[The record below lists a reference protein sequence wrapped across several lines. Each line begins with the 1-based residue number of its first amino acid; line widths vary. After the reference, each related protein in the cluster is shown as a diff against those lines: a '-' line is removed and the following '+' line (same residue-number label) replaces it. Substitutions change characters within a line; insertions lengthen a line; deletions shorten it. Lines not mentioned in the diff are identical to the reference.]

1 MPNNAET
8 RTFHELQPVIPLV
21 EAWHWLLLVVIVSL
35 FIGGSI
41 WLYRRDTR
49 TLARPTAFLLTLLR
63 VFAIGMV
70 VLFMLGLERRTESR
84 SIKDSRVAVLVDTSL
99 SMALTDKDEVGSESS
114 GVNRFDQILDWLK
127 KQDPISRLQQ
137 NHEVAVWKF
146 DSDNRPWP
154 VATFPKHSDGKK
166 AGQSQLKVD
175 QNERR
180 SSFRFGVAATIAI
193 ALSIVLLVVGL
204 FSQFR
209 RKDAA
214 PLLVASSLVLAV
226 GGLLLLSICD
236 LITPQLPLQGSL
248 GWSDAKVQE
257 PVEPVLLVEEEPP
270 LTSVDFDWQKE
281 IAPRGVESRLGAA
294 IDFVVNRERAGSI
307 AGIVV
312 ITDGQANGGK
322 PTAIAV
328 AAATNAGI
336 PIYPIGIGS
345 TVTPKNVEIVD
356 LQVPPRVFPGDR
368 FKVKAVVT
376 AFGMEGTTAQVRLW
390 SVDEKEKE
398 APIEEDADSFRISS
412 DGEPT
417 TISFDVQRSVEG
429 KRRYIV
435 SVDPLAE
442 ESDPDDNSGSAVV
455 EIVER
460 RTNVLLIAGG
470 PTREYRFL
478 RNQLFRDESITT
490 HVWLQTA
497 KPGADQ
503 ESDVLLDSFPDTSEA
518 MNFFDC
524 VIAFD
529 PNWSAMTADQT
540 ALFERWVAEQA
551 GGMIV
556 IAGPVNTPEWTR
568 KPRGD
573 QAIDALRKLY
583 PVSFFSQGSS
593 VLKIGRFGGDTAQ
606 PLDFTR
612 EGRAAEYLWLGD
624 SAKQSTET
632 WDGFSGVFGYYAV
645 NEPKP
650 GADVLANFSDPDT
663 MVGDKLPIYLASQFY
678 GAGRVFFQA
687 SGEMWRVRKLDVAS
701 FETYYNKL
709 IRWSSQGRLLRDST
723 RGVLLVD
730 KKRCWMGDT
739 IAVRAILRNAQ
750 DQPLD
755 SSQVSVTVFRPDETS
770 DEIVLRTD
778 GPAGRPGTFS
788 GQFIAS
794 SEGDYRLTLS
804 IPDSPELEVL
814 NSRVSARIPDIERE
828 RPQRNDPLLSMMAE
842 KTNGRYFVG
851 VEAFTETPT
860 DGGPALETMIQPRD
874 QETFLSG
881 SFDRL
886 FKHKSMMWLLGLLVV
901 ALSIEWTVRRLH
913 RLA

>member
-114 GVNRFDQILDWLK
+114 GVNRFDQILEWLE

-214 PLLVASSLVLAV
+214 PLLVASSLILAV

-257 PVEPVLLVEEEPP
+257 PVEPVSLVEEEPP
-270 LTSVDFDWQKE
+270 LTSLDFDWQKE

-345 TVTPKNVEIVD
+345 TVTPKNVEVVD

-606 PLDFTR
+606 PWISLV
-612 EGRAAEYLWLGD
+612 
-624 SAKQSTET
+624 K
-632 WDGFSGVFGYYAV
+632 
-645 NEPKP
+645 
-650 GADVLANFSDPDT
+650 
-663 MVGDKLPIYLASQFY
+663 VG
-678 GAGRVFFQA
+678 
-687 SGEMWRVRKLDVAS
+687 
-701 FETYYNKL
+701 
-709 IRWSSQGRLLRDST
+709 
-723 RGVLLVD
+723 
-730 KKRCWMGDT
+730 
-739 IAVRAILRNAQ
+739 
-750 DQPLD
+750 
-755 SSQVSVTVFRPDETS
+755 
-770 DEIVLRTD
+770 
-778 GPAGRPGTFS
+778 
-788 GQFIAS
+788 
-794 SEGDYRLTLS
+794 
-804 IPDSPELEVL
+804 
-814 NSRVSARIPDIERE
+814 
-828 RPQRNDPLLSMMAE
+828 QRNISGWGIRRNKAPKRGTVSRACLVTTRS
-842 KTNGRYFVG
+842 TNPNPVPMCWRIFPIRTRWWVTN
-851 VEAFTETPT
+851 F
-860 DGGPALETMIQPRD
+860 R
-874 QETFLSG
+874 
-881 SFDRL
+881 
-886 FKHKSMMWLLGLLVV
+886 
-901 ALSIEWTVRRLH
+901 SI
-913 RLA
+913 